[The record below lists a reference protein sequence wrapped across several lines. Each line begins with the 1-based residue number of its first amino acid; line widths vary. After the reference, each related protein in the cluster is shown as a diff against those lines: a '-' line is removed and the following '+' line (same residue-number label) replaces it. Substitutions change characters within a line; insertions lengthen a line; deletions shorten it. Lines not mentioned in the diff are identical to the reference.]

1 MPKWGSMEIPL
12 SMMFGGINENS
23 AINGSHSEGN
33 DREVVFVCQLL
44 KIKEILSTRVPLF
57 VSSRHLSF
65 VKPNLQAAVRKERN
79 CFNFEISSV
88 IFTHFVEITLDG
100 LGVIFRDNYIDL
112 PTDQTVT
119 FSALLPPGWSVGQV
133 HTALCLR
140 STYNLYINQ
149 S

>member
-1 MPKWGSMEIPL
+1 M
-12 SMMFGGINENS
+12 
-23 AINGSHSEGN
+23 
-33 DREVVFVCQLL
+33 
-44 KIKEILSTRVPLF
+44 ST
-57 VSSRHLSF
+57 RHLSL

-88 IFTHFVEITLDG
+88 NFTHFVEITLDD

-119 FSALLPPGWSVGQV
+119 LSALLPPGWSVGQV
-133 HTALCLR
+133 HTPRCLR

>member
-1 MPKWGSMEIPL
+1 MPIA
-12 SMMFGGINENS
+12 ENKRNIIDLRTS
-23 AINGSHSEGN
+23 IGVNQASFISQTESTSSCSQ
-33 DREVVFVCQLL
+33 RED
-44 KIKEILSTRVPLF
+44 
-57 VSSRHLSF
+57 
-65 VKPNLQAAVRKERN
+65 

-88 IFTHFVEITLDG
+88 NFTHFVEITLDD

-119 FSALLPPGWSVGQV
+119 LSALLPPGWSVGQV